1 MAAYTRETDPT
12 RRPITLVNNVDYTQQ
27 TCAEFFDVVC
37 INRSVHS
44 ARAGL
49 VSPSLMTRFLWIH
62 RYYAWYSDSGQ
73 LEVIPYQLDAD
84 LQGFWAKYKKPIIVS
99 EYGADT
105 VPGLHHD
112 PAFMVQIPRSLS
124 RRCLRPARLT
134 LAVLSITYQFTE
146 DFQVAFLKQ
155 YHKVFDQYIGKFL
168 IGELVWNFADFRTG
182 QSRMPPQPSHFP
194 P

>member
-1 MAAYTRETDPT
+1 MGVANEPRSDMHVAYNYFKEVAAYTRETDPT
-12 RRPITLVNNVDYTQQ
+12 RRPITLVNSVDYTQQ

-37 INRSVHS
+37 IN
-44 ARAGL
+44 
-49 VSPSLMTRFLWIH
+49 

-84 LQGFWAKYKKPIIVS
+84 LQGFWTKYQKPIIVS

-112 PAFMVQIPRSLS
+112 PAFM
-124 RRCLRPARLT
+124 
-134 LAVLSITYQFTE
+134 FTE

-155 YHKVFDQYIGKFL
+155 YHSVFDRYIGKFL
-168 IGELVWNFADFRTG
+168 IGELVGTSLISGPANHLPEWE
-182 QSRMPPQPSHFP
+182 PPT
-194 P
+194 